1 MLAQHDAA
9 RQRGNQIMSVEPAS
23 RLDAAIDEI
32 KALLLARFPDATFE
46 LEPGEDPEGT
56 WMTVT
61 VDVDDTDEV
70 FDVVVDRLVD
80 MQVEEGIPLYVIPV
94 RPIERIMA
102 DLHAPDPVWKRPLL
116 PLG

>member
-1 MLAQHDAA
+1 
-9 RQRGNQIMSVEPAS
+9 MSAEPAT
-23 RLDAAIDEI
+23 RLDAAIAEMQ
-32 KALLLARFPDATFE
+32 ALILASYPDATFE
-46 LEPGEDPEGT
+46 LELGEDPDGT
-56 WMTVT
+56 WLTVT

-80 MQVEEGIPLYVIPV
+80 MQVEEDIPLYVIPV

>member
-1 MLAQHDAA
+1 
-9 RQRGNQIMSVEPAS
+9 MSAEPAF
-23 RLDAAIDEI
+23 RLDSAIEEI
-32 KALLLARFPDATFE
+32 KALVLAHYPDATFE
-46 LEPGEDPEGT
+46 LGLGEDPEGT

>member
-1 MLAQHDAA
+1 
-9 RQRGNQIMSVEPAS
+9 MSAEPAF
-23 RLDAAIDEI
+23 RLDSAIEEI
-32 KALLLARFPDATFE
+32 KALVLARYPDATFE
-46 LEPGEDPEGT
+46 LGLGGDPEGT

-102 DLHAPDPVWKRPLL
+102 DLNTPDPVWKRSLEA
-116 PLG
+116 LG